1 VRGTSLWCA
10 FCVEGVEQ
18 RESCHTRQPKAAVAY
33 LRKRLKVAGVHEL
46 DPSEPFLTVRDRRR
60 TISELMDAVQADYE
74 RRGKASPQNLS
85 NIRRVQADFGA
96 WRALALQAADVDN
109 YIERRLAADYQP
121 ASVNRTLQL
130 LKQAYQLA
138 KLPAPAIPQL
148 SEQGNTRTGFFS
160 AAEIRRVIDN
170 LPVDLA
176 DFVEFA
182 WCTGMRKGEIA
193 SLAWEDLDG
202 DVLRLRG
209 ENAKNGQPR
218 LIPLEGELAE
228 LIERRR
234 ARRQVEVEGGV
245 MLASLIFHRR
255 GEPIVEFRKAWATAC
270 RKAGVARLFHDLRRS
285 ACRNMLAA
293 GVAQAVCMQVSGH
306 RTDSMFRRYAIV
318 AESDIR
324 QALRKTQ
331 KHLAMAKENVAVM
344 SARR

>member
-1 VRGTSLWCA
+1 MTNDPVLVATLAEYLAQAGKGRRGDGRLFVRGTSLWCA
-10 FCVEGVEQ
+10 FCVDGVEQ
-18 RESCHTRQPKAAVAY
+18 RESCHTRQPKAAVVY

-46 DPSEPFLTVRDRRR
+46 DPSEPFLTQRDRKR
-60 TISELMDAVQADYE
+60 TVCELMDALRADFE

-85 NIRRVQADFGA
+85 NVRRVQADFGR
-96 WRALALQAADVDN
+96 WRALGLTAADVDA

-130 LKQAYQLA
+130 LRQAYQLA

-148 SEQGNTRTGFFS
+148 SEAGNERRGFFS

-170 LPVDLA
+170 LPADLG

-209 ENAKNGQPR
+209 ENAKNGEPR

-234 ARRQVEVEGGV
+234 ARRQVKVEDRV

-255 GEPIVEFRKAWATAC
+255 GEPIV
-270 RKAGVARLFHDLRRS
+270 
-285 ACRNMLAA
+285 
-293 GVAQAVCMQVSGH
+293 
-306 RTDSMFRRYAIV
+306 
-318 AESDIR
+318 
-324 QALRKTQ
+324 
-331 KHLAMAKENVAVM
+331 
-344 SARR
+344 